1 MWCRNMKSINL
12 NQLMYP
18 NQELVNETLI
28 NFEIES
34 RIEYLKKLMKKY
46 KVKNIEVYKTLHREY
61 MSLIK

>member
-1 MWCRNMKSINL
+1 MWCQKMKSINL